1 MRGSAGGWPEQ
12 AAADAETTGSGVTRL
27 TGGLRAAR
35 VGRRLA
41 RADGRGAPGGEAPRS
56 GGPGV
61 TPRAN
66 TLNTLLGA
74 PELGWLI
81 DRIRIRLE
89 RGEPVDGTVTLVGA
103 TAEQRRA
110 AARLLGH
117 SIGRGTSLSI
127 PLPEV
132 DAALRRAG
140 IAAGLRAAV
149 ETLAGPV
156 RDRAAEIRQFQE
168 ALDAAR
174 RSRLAMT
181 GWHIAWLD
189 EIGRDGS
196 LTRLVRHGQGHLL
209 AQAAA
214 VLERLPAGPDEPAVL
229 LPALAEAVTGDTR
242 ALSATPLAG
251 LVLRALARREEV
263 PAPSGPQ
270 AERAL
275 WTAAGVA
282 TDDLASQVLVLNIR
296 CGGELLGGWLTEAA
310 GAGEPFRVTLHQL
323 TTMPIMPLAIDLH
336 VCQGPAVLR
345 AAADQLGERS
355 APLVCTEGEPSV
367 ACYQLLRAAVATG
380 TRIHWHS
387 DFDWPGLRMTAAAIR
402 RLGAAPWLMGADDYR
417 TALAAG
423 SAAAR
428 RADASE
434 PEGRGAPQ
442 ASGRYGRRAGSAS
455 GYGPLRGR
463 AVESPWD
470 PRLAALME
478 ASGRAVAEE
487 RLLPVLLAELADRTG
502 PR

>member
-1 MRGSAGGWPEQ
+1 MVS
-12 AAADAETTGSGVTRL
+12 DSGVSDPQRL
-27 TGGLRAAR
+27 RR
-35 VGRRLA
+35 VL
-41 RADGRGAPGGEAPRS
+41 
-56 GGPGV
+56 GV
-61 TPRAN
+61 
-66 TLNTLLGA
+66 

-117 SIGRGTSLSI
+117 GIGRGTSLSV

-140 IAAGLRAAV
+140 IASGLRAAV

-156 RDRAAEIRQFQE
+156 RDPAAERAAEIRQFQE

-174 RSRLAMT
+174 RSRLAAT

-189 EIGRDGS
+189 EVSRDGS
-196 LTRLVRHGQGHLL
+196 LTRLVRHGQGQLL
-209 AQAAA
+209 AQATA

-229 LPALAEAVTGDTR
+229 LPALAEAVTGDTQ
-242 ALSATPLAG
+242 ALGATPLAR
-251 LVLRALARREEV
+251 LVLRALALREGV
-263 PAPSGPQ
+263 RPPSGAQ

-282 TDDLASQVLVLNIR
+282 ADDLASQVLVLNVR
-296 CGGELLGGWLTEAA
+296 SGGELLGRWLTEAA
-310 GAGEPFRVTLHQL
+310 EAGEPFRVTLHQL
-323 TTMPIMPLAIDLH
+323 TTMPIMPLAIDLY
-336 VCQGPAVLR
+336 VCQSPAVLR
-345 AAADQLGERS
+345 AAAGQLGERS
-355 APLVCTEGEPSV
+355 APLVCTEGEPSL
-367 ACYQLLRAAVATG
+367 ACHRLLRDAVATG

-387 DFDWPGLRMTAAAIR
+387 DFDWPGLRMTAAAVA

-417 TALAAG
+417 SALAAG

-428 RADASE
+428 
-434 PEGRGAPQ
+434 GAHSP
-442 ASGRYGRRAGSAS
+442 AAPAS
-455 GYGPLRGR
+455 GYERLRGP
-463 AVESPWD
+463 AAESSWD
-470 PRLAALME
+470 PRLAALMQ

-487 RLLPVLLAELADRTG
+487 RLLPVLLAELADRAG